1 MLRRIAFIRFIC
13 FLQTEEQ
20 EEEEISSSGLSLLFV
35 TDVTRQGGGL
45 IC

>member
-1 MLRRIAFIRFIC
+1 MLRKIAFIRFIR

-35 TDVTRQGGGL
+35 TDVTQQGGGL